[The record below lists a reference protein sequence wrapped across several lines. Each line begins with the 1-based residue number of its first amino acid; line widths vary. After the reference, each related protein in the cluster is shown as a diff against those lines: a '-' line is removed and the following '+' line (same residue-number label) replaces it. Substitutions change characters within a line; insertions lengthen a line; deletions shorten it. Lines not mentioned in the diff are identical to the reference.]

1 MINFRQYPNCT
12 KIVIPSDISL
22 STTNFSGAFINM
34 QNLQYLDI
42 DKNIENKIDVISNV
56 STNCKNLIESPVCGP
71 NVTDMTNAYYG
82 CTNLTTS
89 V

>member
-22 STTNFSGAFINM
+22 STTNFSGAFTGM
-34 QNLQYLDI
+34 QNLQYLNI
-42 DKNIENKIDVISNV
+42 DKNIENQIDMISNGY
-56 STNCKNLIESPVCGP
+56 SSGALCSSCINLI
-71 NVTDMTNAYYG
+71 NRAN
-82 CTNLTTS
+82 CTNLTTA

>member
-22 STTNFSGAFINM
+22 SINDFSGAFTGM

-42 DKNIENKIDVISNV
+42 NKNIENKIDVISNG
-56 STNCKNLIESPVCGP
+56 SWNGGICYN
-71 NVTDMTNAYYG
+71 
-82 CTNLTTS
+82 CTN
-89 V
+89 